1 MRWVFVGL
9 LLFGLGFAAIMLVL
23 PGGGGDP
30 PDWTRAMGRGLSGL
44 APRVTA
50 FADGSTVIVL
60 PASGG
65 EAHAAIGEDA
75 DRGVRILTL
84 RLIEGTGPVRAIHR
98 CTPSPKGECSGEAEM
113 LCLGARHPD
122 CEQDEIGMT
131 GSFAI
136 SPGGGQLRIVASGRA
151 RLRIEN

>member
-9 LLFGLGFAAIMLVL
+9 LLFGLGFAGVMLLL
-23 PGGGGDP
+23 PGGEGDP

-50 FADGSTVIVL
+50 FADGATVIVL
-60 PASGG
+60 PNGG
-65 EAHAAIGEDA
+65 EAEAAIGEDA
-75 DRGVRILTL
+75 AREMRLLTL

-98 CTPSPKGECSGEAEM
+98 CTPAPKGECSGEAEV
-113 LCLGARHPD
+113 LCLGGLHPD
-122 CEQDEIGMT
+122 CKQEEIGMT

-136 SPGGGQLRIVASGRA
+136 GPGGGQLRILAPGRA
-151 RLRIEN
+151 RLRIED